1 MLVWLLVWQLGALLL
16 NESLLLPTPV
26 GVIRRLFV
34 LMGTA
39 DYWQRVLFT
48 QWRIFAG
55 LLLGMAAGVILG
67 RLSVSL
73 KAVKQLLAPLMY
85 VIKAIP
91 VASFIILAVVWLDE
105 ESLGTFISFLICL
118 PVFYV
123 NTVSGIESA
132 DPKLLEMTRMYRVGI
147 RRKVKAVYLPALM
160 PYLSAALDVAVGL
173 AFKSGTAAEVIAIP
187 GGSIGEKLYRA
198 KIYFETGD
206 MLAWTITI
214 VLMSALTSWLL
225 RLIIRAPGG
234 EAKQ

>member
-67 RLSVSL
+67 RLSASL

-147 RRKVKAVYLPALM
+147 RRKVQAVYLPALM

-225 RLIIRAPGG
+225 RLIIRAPGR

>member
-55 LLLGMAAGVILG
+55 LLFGMAAGVILG

-147 RRKVKAVYLPALM
+147 RRKVQAVYLPALM

>member
-55 LLLGMAAGVILG
+55 LLFGMAAGVILG